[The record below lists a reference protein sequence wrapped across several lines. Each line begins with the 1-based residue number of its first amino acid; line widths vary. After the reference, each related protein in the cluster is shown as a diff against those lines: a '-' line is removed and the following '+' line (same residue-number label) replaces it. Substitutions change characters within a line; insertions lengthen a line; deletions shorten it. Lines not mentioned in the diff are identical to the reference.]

1 LKLQNGGVNNLKTL
15 KIYFLD
21 FDFLKK
27 HRKIGNECKYI
38 ENMFLSFFFIFFQV
52 EINKKKIF
60 KKQTRKNSQKTQKL
74 AFE

>member
-38 ENMFLSFFFIFFQV
+38 ENMFLSFFYFFSSRNKQ
-52 EINKKKIF
+52 EKNIQKTNNKK
-60 KKQTRKNSQKTQKL
+60 
-74 AFE
+74 